1 MAMNREE
8 NLNQSGDRRAV
19 RKTPRPNNTAKPAM
33 AMHGTTFGWSIE
45 V

>member
-8 NLNQSGDRRAV
+8 HLNHSGDRRAV
-19 RKTPRPNNTAKPAM
+19 RKTPRPKNRVKPAM
-33 AMHGTTFGWSIE
+33 AMHETTFAWSID